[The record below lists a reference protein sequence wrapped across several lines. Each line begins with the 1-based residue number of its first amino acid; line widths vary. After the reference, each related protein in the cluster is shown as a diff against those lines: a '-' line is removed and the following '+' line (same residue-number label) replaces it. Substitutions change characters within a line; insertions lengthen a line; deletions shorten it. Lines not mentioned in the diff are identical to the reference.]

1 MKGEKVQRLSAGL
14 LALFLLSAAVPAR
27 AVNIT
32 IINADGVGEGFND
45 PTPAAPVTGNSGTTV
60 GQQRLNVFAAA
71 AAYWGN
77 RLSSPVPV
85 TVYALM
91 DPLVEDCT
99 PTAGLLGVAGPT
111 TVYADIPNAPHA
123 GAWYLSALANA
134 FFGSDLDPADPDVVA
149 RFNSSLGTASCLTS
163 AHWWYGVG
171 AATPAGRISFY
182 DVLVH
187 ELAHGLGFLTVVDIE
202 TGKRLA
208 GDDGV
213 ARDDGFM
220 LFLEDH
226 GTGKTWGQMT
236 NSERA
241 ASAHSPGSLH
251 WTGPAV
257 VAASSV
263 LSAGRHPSGHVQM
276 YAPLTLSPGSS
287 VAHWDTALTPNEIME
302 PFATASPANLLTTE
316 LLKDIG
322 WTLTQTAS
330 GSCVSDAATACLQSG
345 RFEVKVDWQ
354 TATENGSGQVMSFG
368 GQRTQ
373 NDESVF
379 WSFFSATNFE
389 MGVKVL
395 NGCAF
400 TGKYWVFISGLTDQ
414 GWAVHVRDT
423 QTGATRTY
431 SNPVGQLSQ
440 TIADTS
446 ALSCN

>member
-1 MKGEKVQRLSAGL
+1 VNRAQRLAVL
-14 LALFLLSAAVPAR
+14 LAFFLLPAAGR

-32 IINADGVGEGFND
+32 VINADGAGEGFNNA
-45 PTPAAPVTGNSGTTV
+45 TPAVAVTGNSGTTV

-85 TVYALM
+85 TVYARM
-91 DPLVEDCT
+91 DPLSCGVSS
-99 PTAGLLGVAGPT
+99 GVLGAAGPT
-111 TVYADIPNAPHA
+111 VVWADVPNAPHA
-123 GAWYLSALANA
+123 GTWYLSALANA
-134 FFGSDLDPADPDVVA
+134 FNGSDLDSTTPDIVA
-149 RFNSSLGTASCLTS
+149 QFNSSVGTASCLT
-163 AHWWYGVG
+163 AIHWWYGIG
-171 AATPAGRISFY
+171 TTAPAATISFY
-182 DVLVH
+182 DTLVH
-187 ELAHGLGFLTVVDIE
+187 ELAHGLGFLTVVDTE
-202 TGKRLA
+202 TGERLQ
-208 GDDGV
+208 GLDDSY
-213 ARDDGFM
+213 M
-220 LFLEDH
+220 LFLENH
-226 GTGKTWGQMT
+226 ASGKKWPQMT
-236 NSERA
+236 DAERA
-241 ASAHSPGSLH
+241 SSAKAPGSLH

-276 YAPLTLSPGSS
+276 YAPSTLSQGSS

-302 PFATASPANLLTTE
+302 PFATASPADLLTTQ

-322 WTLTQTAS
+322 WTLTQTS
-330 GSCVSDAATACLQSG
+330 TGSCVSDANTACLQSG

-354 TATENGSGQVMSFG
+354 TATAAGNGQVMSFG

-395 NGCAF
+395 NGCAL
-400 TGKYWVFISGLTDQ
+400 TGKFWVFISGLTDQ

-440 TIADTS
+440 TLADTS